1 MILIYFGF
9 GLMTV
14 AAVIA
19 ITLNFKL
26 NKKNKT
32 LEDALEATSSGL
44 AALSP
49 YVADLGT
56 LANTET
62 FMEER
67 TEPAPHFAIYRKGLT
82 GKIDLL
88 QIGYKADDPD
98 DREYKRIFAEERVDA
113 LNEKP

>member
-1 MILIYFGF
+1 MILMYFGF

-14 AAVIA
+14 AALTAVIY
-19 ITLNFKL
+19 NRKL
-26 NKKNKT
+26 MKHNNK
-32 LEDALEATSSGL
+32 LFDALDATSVEL
-44 AALSP
+44 AGTSLCSF
-49 YVADLGT
+49 DLQQ
-56 LANTET
+56 LPNTET

-67 TEPAPHFAIYRKGLT
+67 TEPIPHFAIYRKGLT

-88 QIGYKADDPD
+88 RIGYKADDPD